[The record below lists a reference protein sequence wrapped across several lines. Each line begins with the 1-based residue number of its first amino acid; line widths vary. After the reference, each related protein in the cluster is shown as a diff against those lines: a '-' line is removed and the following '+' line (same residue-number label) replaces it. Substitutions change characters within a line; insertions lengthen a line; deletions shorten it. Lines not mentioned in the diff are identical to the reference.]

1 MYKAVFTDMDGT
13 LLREDHAVSGA
24 SKQIIQQLIKEG
36 IPVIPISARPLH
48 GMLHITDTVFPAD
61 IPVVSL
67 NGSYIY
73 HKGSII
79 YQIGVALPEAVA
91 INSLASRHPVSAMY
105 YSQMEW
111 YANADT
117 DMVKKEQRITPV
129 AVTVQPFE
137 KTFVEWE
144 NKQSGPNKILI
155 AGEASLI
162 LNVEQELL
170 HEFGNSLNIYKS
182 QPRYVEV
189 MNHAAS
195 KTNAMQI
202 IMKMYGLDKSEV
214 VAIGDNYNDKGMIE
228 FAGLGVAMGNAPE
241 EIKASAQMITDT
253 NNNDGV
259 AKALKKIFA

>member
-13 LLREDHAVSGA
+13 LLTQEHTVSNTT
-24 SKQIIQQLIKEG
+24 KQTIQRLIQQGVL
-36 IPVIPISARPLH
+36 VIPISARPLH
-48 GMLHITDTVFPAD
+48 GMLHITDAIFPKD

-73 HKGSII
+73 HNGSII
-79 YQIGVALPEAVA
+79 YQIDVSIPEAGA
-91 INSLASRHPVSAMY
+91 INELVSKHPVSPMY

-117 DMVKKEQRITPV
+117 DAVKKEQKITPV
-129 AVTVQPFE
+129 PVTVQPFKE
-137 KTFVEWE
+137 TIAAWKA
-144 NKQSGPNKILI
+144 KQNGPNKILI
-155 AGEASLI
+155 AGDAQLI

-170 HEFGNSLNIYKS
+170 HIFGNHLNIYKS

-195 KTNAMQI
+195 KTNALQF
-202 IMKMYGLDKSEV
+202 IMKMYGLQQSEV
-214 VAIGDNYNDKGMIE
+214 IAIGDNYNDKGMIE
-228 FAGLGVAMGNAPE
+228 FAGLGIAMGNAPE
-241 EIKASAQMITDT
+241 EIKASAGMVTDT

-259 AKALKKIFA
+259 AKALDKLFG